1 MRISRDIEY
10 ALYRRAELRQRA
22 AQVAGLLLRGQ
33 DPVTDLVRG
42 FGQLDGL
49 FLSAAQTRK
58 SRAGRSFE

>member
-10 ALYRRAELRQRA
+10 ALYKHAELRQRA
-22 AQVAGLLLRGQ
+22 AQAAGVLLRGQ
-33 DPVTDLVRG
+33 DPVAALVRG

-58 SRAGRSFE
+58 SRAGR